1 MEKKK
6 HNPESHECLR
16 QDTSKSWSDLPLDLL
31 NSVFERLSFA
41 NFQRAKSV
49 CSSWYSA
56 SRQCVPKN
64 NHIPW
69 LILLPED
76 SNNNSSSCTL
86 FNPEEKDKLYRT
98 QDLGLEIAKSIC
110 IATYGSCLLMQNNL
124 HNLYIVNLFTYERIN
139 LPPVESQIGTTKI
152 QRTKDDQFL
161 ITSHNGEESH
171 YHVVSWGLGRWCV
184 VYSKK
189 GANSWNQI
197 PVVSEC
203 CDLVYKDHKLY
214 FLSYRARDFRIFDFS
229 GETPQETFRRSV
241 SVEMFCHGRQLRK
254 PSNHWRLFATKL
266 VVTVT
271 GDVLKVEQL
280 LRPISRKWSFR
291 VFKVV
296 SSSGF
301 VENCDRIY
309 SLGDG
314 ESMLLDQGITVLANE
329 TDGLIRNSIY
339 FSVTNH
345 ENNTNDNFL
354 FNLMTRKMESLHKF
368 DSSSVQSSRTRWFL
382 PIFTHT
388 LVIITY

>member
-1 MEKKK
+1 MEETEQK
-6 HNPESHECLR
+6 HNPNSHERL
-16 QDTSKSWSDLPLDLL
+16 KSWSDLPLDLL

-49 CSSWYSA
+49 CSSWHSA
-56 SRQCVPKN
+56 WRQCVPKN
-64 NHIPW
+64 NLIPW
-69 LILLPED
+69 LILFPED
-76 SNNNSSSCTL
+76 NENNNSSSCTL
-86 FNPEEKDKLYRT
+86 FNPEERDKLYRT
-98 QDLGLEIAKSIC
+98 QDLGLEFAKSIC
-110 IATYGSCLLMQNNL
+110 IATCESWLLMQNNL
-124 HNLYIVNLFTYERIN
+124 RNLYIVNLFTNERIN
-139 LPPVESQIGTTKI
+139 LPPMESQIGTTKI
-152 QRTKDDQFL
+152 QRTKDDRFL
-161 ITSHNGEESH
+161 VTSHDGEEYRGMHLRSAVFWIDEKTKDH
-171 YHVVSWGLGRWCV
+171 
-184 VYSKK
+184 K

-301 VENCDRIY
+301 VENRDRIY

-329 TDGLIRNSIY
+329 TNGLIRNSIY
-339 FSVTNH
+339 FSVIDH
-345 ENNTNDNFL
+345 ENNANDTFL
-354 FNLMTRKMESLHKF
+354 FSLVTRKTESLHKF
-368 DSSSVQSSRTRWFL
+368 DSSSVQSSRARWFL
-382 PIFTHT
+382 PSFTHT
-388 LVIITY
+388 CT